1 MKWLFIGLG
10 VAFAAV
16 IGGGI
21 AALCRKR
28 PEESDENIDG
38 GVVKR
43 YRTDMPKVI
52 ECDEIVSFRCVI
64 SLIAAC
70 DVDDL
75 GNRVYK
81 LDAAVCDGKVLVK
94 YDWRERSG
102 KSDRAEHTADTDFMV
117 RLQKIV
123 SDHDFASQNGYY
135 HNVSGLPDMYGGSL
149 DIVYATDER
158 IHIHDNQ
165 SGILPPE
172 AERELILLFGAATK
186 LENE

>member
-1 MKWLFIGLG
+1 MKWLFLGLG
-10 VAFAAV
+10 VAFTAL
-16 IGGGI
+16 ICGI
-21 AALCRKR
+21 AALRRKL
-28 PEESDENIDG
+28 PEKTSEDVDG

-52 ECDEIVSFRCVI
+52 ESTEIVSFQCVI

-70 DVDDL
+70 EADGL
-75 GNRVYK
+75 GHRVYK
-81 LDAAVCDGKVLVK
+81 LAAAVRDGEVLVK
-94 YDWRERSG
+94 YDWRERGG
-102 KSDRAEHTADTDFMV
+102 KSDRAEYTAEADFMV
-117 RLQKIV
+117 RVQKIV
-123 SDHDFASQNGYY
+123 SDYDLASQNGYY

-172 AERELILLFGAATK
+172 AEREFILLFGAATK
-186 LENE
+186 LERE